1 MLSAR
6 LIQMIEDHAEELTT
20 DVIDDLRSNKLTTH
34 YHRLSDHELR
44 ERAYDVYRH
53 LGHWIHHEAEG
64 AIENTFSALGQLR
77 YAEGVPVSE
86 MVWALTL
93 TKYHLRDYIH
103 HAGLVDSAVQLYQ
116 EQELW
121 RLVGHFFDK
130 AIFYTVRGHEQAA
143 TVQHHVQTKHAA

>member
-6 LIQMIEDHAEELTT
+6 LIQMIEDHAEELTSS
-20 DVIDDLRSNKLTTH
+20 VIDDLRSNKLTTH
-34 YHRLSDHELR
+34 YHHLSDHEVR
-44 ERAYDVYRH
+44 QRTYDVYRH
-53 LGHWIHHEAEG
+53 LGQWVHHETEG
-64 AIENTFSALGQLR
+64 AIESTFSALGGLR

-103 HAGLVDSAVQLYQ
+103 HIGLVDSAIELYQ
-116 EQELW
+116 QQEFW

-130 AIFYTVRGHEQAA
+130 AVYHTVRGHEQAA
-143 TVQHHVQTKHAA
+143 AIRHQAQSKHAA